1 MDRRIRILLADGNEE
16 FCGRLKQVLEK
27 TGKFVV
33 AGAAADGERACALL
47 QTCHPDILALDL
59 MLPKADGI
67 TVLKQARELDPPP
80 LALVMTGFMTEYI
93 GMMAAE
99 LGADVNGAKRAGLL
113 HDIGKALTH
122 EIEGSHVN
130 IGVDVAR
137 KYKEN
142 QNILHAIEAHHGD
155 VEPRTI
161 IACLVQAADAI
172 SAARP
177 GARRENVE
185 NYIKRLQKL
194 EEIANSFD
202 GVEKCYAIQAGREI
216 RILVKPEVVKDDQTV
231 LVAREIA
238 KKIESELDYPG
249 QVKVHVVRESRAIEY
264 AK

>member
-1 MDRRIRILLADGNEE
+1 MWSIKEIKQKGKKTLKNNLWTLLLIGL
-16 FCGRLKQVLEK
+16 FMTIVV
-27 TGKFVV
+27 GKYAVNN
-33 AGAAADGERACALL
+33 DSLSNL
-47 QTCHPDILALDL
+47 N
-59 MLPKADGI
+59 
-67 TVLKQARELDPPP
+67 VLKQFIEDRKNGKELTWID
-80 LALVMTGFMTEYI
+80 
-93 GMMAAE
+93 
-99 LGADVNGAKRAGLL
+99 
-113 HDIGKALTH
+113 
-122 EIEGSHVN
+122 
-130 IGVDVAR
+130 
-137 KYKEN
+137 KEN
-142 QNILHAIEAHHGD
+142 PEVIHAIEAHHGD